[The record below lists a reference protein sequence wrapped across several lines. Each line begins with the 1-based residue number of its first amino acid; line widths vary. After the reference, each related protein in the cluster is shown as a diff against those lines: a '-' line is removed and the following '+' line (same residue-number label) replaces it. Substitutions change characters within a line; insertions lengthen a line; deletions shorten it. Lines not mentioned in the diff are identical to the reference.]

1 MLAGEYELE
10 REVLEKDVS
19 ELLDRLSKAG
29 LIKLA

>member
-10 REVLEKDVS
+10 REVLEKGVS
-19 ELLDRLSKAG
+19 ELLDRLSEAV